1 MRQSAYAESNFAPE
15 VILPSQYYSENAS
28 AVRSPERRL
37 MLAIL
42 EDAVLTILKY
52 AGKPGKRARRLVRDV
67 ERWVAVH
74 DRGWIFSFESICSV
88 LDIDANAMRNSLR
101 ASQLRSEKQGGA
113 PRVVVFHAGHRTR
126 GRQRRLSVPRPRQ
139 RLVVAK

>member
-1 MRQSAYAESNFAPE
+1 MAQTAYAESNIAPE
-15 VILPSQYYSENAS
+15 VILPSQYYTENATAS
-28 AVRSPERRL
+28 RSPERRL

-52 AGKPGKRARRLVRDV
+52 AGKQSKRARRLVRDV
-67 ERWVAVH
+67 ERWVALK
-74 DRGWIFSFESICSV
+74 DRSWIFSFESICSV

-101 ASQLRSEKQGGA
+101 SSQLRAEKHGTA
-113 PRVVVFHAGHRTR
+113 RVVVFHAGHRTR
-126 GRQRRLSVPRPRQ
+126 GRQRRLTVPRPRQ

>member
-1 MRQSAYAESNFAPE
+1 MAQSAFAQSNIAPE
-15 VILPSQYYSENAS
+15 VVLPSQYYTENAS
-28 AVRSPERRL
+28 AARSPERRL

-67 ERWVAVH
+67 ERWVALH
-74 DRGWIFSFESICSV
+74 DRAWIFSFESICSV
-88 LDIDANAMRNSLR
+88 LDIDAGAMRNSLR
-101 ASQLRSEKQGGA
+101 ASQLRAETHGA
-113 PRVVVFHAGHRTR
+113 ARVVVFHAGHRTR
-126 GRQRRLSVPRPRQ
+126 GRQRRLSVPRPRR